1 MLDHCHDIQRIQ
13 LQQQL
18 LEPAHMALIVEH
30 YSTTEMCVGRKQVLS
45 QPVAFEDM
53 LPEWHREDY
62 LALQSRQVKHNTQ
75 L

>member
-1 MLDHCHDIQRIQ
+1 
-13 LQQQL
+13 
-18 LEPAHMALIVEH
+18 MALIVEH